1 MQKRGWYIEPSTLA
15 FETRVLSA
23 LPDWG
28 FVIEGQ
34 ASLQVAFGGAGA
46 TATA

>member
-1 MQKRGWYIEPSTLA
+1 
-15 FETRVLSA
+15 VLSA

-34 ASLQVAFGGAGA
+34 ASFQVAFGGAGA
-46 TATA
+46 GHGVK